1 MRREDFFPDKLVRA
15 PPYRATCFG
24 QAAFYIL
31 CSSGIIGDDA
41 SKVSEGVHCIQL
53 VTVDVDTGWV
63 VGVTRGFLTH
73 DFCFLEA
80 DG

>member
-1 MRREDFFPDKLVRA
+1 MLWPS
-15 PPYRATCFG
+15 G
-24 QAAFYIL
+24 FYIL
-31 CSSGIIGDDA
+31 CSGGIAGDDA
-41 SKVSEGVHCIQL
+41 SKVSEGVHFVQL

-63 VGVTRGFLTH
+63 VGVARGFLTH